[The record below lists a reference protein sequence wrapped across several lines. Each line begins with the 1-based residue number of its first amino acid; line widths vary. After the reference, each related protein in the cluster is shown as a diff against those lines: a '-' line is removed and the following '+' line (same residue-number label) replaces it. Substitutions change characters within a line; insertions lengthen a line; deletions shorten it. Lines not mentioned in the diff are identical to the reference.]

1 MTFKEF
7 NKGEYLYQ
15 RGDTSPNFY
24 FMLKGKIELV
34 SESSQQQE
42 LKFSKNVDEFE
53 FFGMRQAATDTR
65 GDHARAAS
73 ESCWVIIINKE

>member
-1 MTFKEF
+1 
-7 NKGEYLYQ
+7 
-15 RGDTSPNFY
+15 
-24 FMLKGKIELV
+24 MLKGKIELV

-53 FFGMRQAATDTR
+53 FFGMRQSATDTR

-73 ESCWVIIINKE
+73 ESCWVIKINKEQYEQIVKKTQLSSSE